1 MNCLSDPNVLDLA
14 DAARTM
20 PGGPVSTRTML
31 DWAKNGVHGVK
42 LEACRVGHR
51 WKTSREAIAR
61 FLAKLN
67 EPAAASA

>member
-20 PGGPVSTRTML
+20 PGGPVSTRTIL

-51 WKTSREAIAR
+51 WKTSREAVQR
-61 FLAKLN
+61 FLAALN
-67 EPAAASA
+67 REPAGVA